1 MLCLGK
7 YDCGHICRGWMRLVF
22 QQLEMSKRA
31 HHPRHCA
38 LPGHQVG
45 VQTGTSLTPAFQHI
59 ITAGALRQREA
70 HTFLNN
76 LCIRL
81 ITLEGGQ
88 VESSQQSNK
97 YSVQTI
103 QCNTIPV
110 TRNFQFT
117 QQVAWHGTANQNIF
131 DIYSAYTCLGCCLT
145 VKGYRGDRTRANYWW
160 QQQQ

>member
-1 MLCLGK
+1 
-7 YDCGHICRGWMRLVF
+7 MRLVF

-45 VQTGTSLTPAFQHI
+45 VQTGTSLTPAFKHI

-81 ITLEGGQ
+81 ITLGGGQ

-97 YSVQTI
+97 ILCPNNSMQHDSSDLEFSIHTASGMTWYSRSEHIWYLQRI
-103 QCNTIPV
+103 HLSGLLFNSQ
-110 TRNFQFT
+110 
-117 QQVAWHGTANQNIF
+117 
-131 DIYSAYTCLGCCLT
+131 
-145 VKGYRGDRTRANYWW
+145 KGYRGDRTRATTNYWW